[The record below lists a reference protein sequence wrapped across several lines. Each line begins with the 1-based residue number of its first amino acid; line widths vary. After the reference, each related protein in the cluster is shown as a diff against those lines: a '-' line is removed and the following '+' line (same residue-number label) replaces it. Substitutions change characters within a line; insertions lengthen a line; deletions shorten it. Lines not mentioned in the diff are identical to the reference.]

1 MMSIPVTERS
11 NELTELLDEASP
23 PGIVRLLRGTDA
35 QLFAGYRAF
44 HGLYDPSLLERLE
57 AAVDATARTLATP
70 TGVVIM
76 TGKGHTSFVSRLHT
90 ACIQYPALPTMLVH
104 DCGAHSSSL
113 PLSPRSL
120 SLRSLA
126 LLRPPYSVLTRSACR
141 LRHQRAARVPR
152 GAQLEPPTR

>member
-1 MMSIPVTERS
+1 MSIPVTERS

-23 PGIVRLLRGTDA
+23 SGIVRLLRGTDA

-76 TGKGHTSFVSRLHT
+76 TGKGHTSFLACTLHAHIT
-90 ACIQYPALPTMLVH
+90 RTPHDAC
-104 DCGAHSSSL
+104 
-113 PLSPRSL
+113 
-120 SLRSLA
+120 
-126 LLRPPYSVLTRSACR
+126 PPV
-141 LRHQRAARVPR
+141 QD
-152 GAQLEPPTR
+152 